1 MVRESE
7 IQTDVRL
14 EFSRMR
20 AGILL
25 RYQVGTFIAPQNG
38 AYVKIGE
45 PGVSD
50 LIGGIQHTITEAD
63 VGKTVLVFSAIEMK
77 QIKESTDPERKK
89 KQRAFM
95 ERVNALGGLAGI
107 VRSVD
112 QMKDLVLNKWNSKV
126 RKDFC

>member
-1 MVRESE
+1 MRESE

-20 AGILL
+20 VGFLL

-50 LIGGIQHTITEAD
+50 LLGGVQHTITAED
-63 VGKTVLVFSAIEMK
+63 VGKTILVFTAIEMK
-77 QIKESTDPERKK
+77 QIKESTDPERKR

-107 VRSVD
+107 VRSVTD
-112 QMKDLVLNKWNSKV
+112 MKDLVEKKWSSKI